1 MQHKNGHLPS
11 REHHEIS
18 GVDSDWF
25 FSFEDTQPADSSA
38 LDCKDDPQPVQHMTH
53 AGRLALLRQHID
65 TPPFTD

>member
-25 FSFEDTQPADSSA
+25 FFEDNQPTDAEVQHRS
-38 LDCKDDPQPVQHMTH
+38 DDPQPAEHMTH

-65 TPPFTD
+65 TPPFSD